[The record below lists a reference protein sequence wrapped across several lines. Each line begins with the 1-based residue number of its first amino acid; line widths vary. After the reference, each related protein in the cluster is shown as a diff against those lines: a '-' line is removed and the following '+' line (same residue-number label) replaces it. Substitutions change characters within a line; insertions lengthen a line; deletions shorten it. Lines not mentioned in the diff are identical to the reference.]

1 MIRAHLRKYFEF
13 CARTVGANLKAIIS
27 AAANTLIDLEDWISC
42 WVNPSKDSE
51 DRSRL
56 SVVIARQLIDF
67 RIARSL
73 NRSDNNLY
81 IGKRSYVFSSKD
93 QLNLYTNMVKDMI
106 NDDLKIL
113 LRYQNTY
120 YNYFDSENV
129 SECWIGKLSR
139 RYTFIY
145 RTKKYN
151 PNTG

>member
-1 MIRAHLRKYFEF
+1 M
-13 CARTVGANLKAIIS
+13 
-27 AAANTLIDLEDWISC
+27 
-42 WVNPSKDSE
+42 
-51 DRSRL
+51 
-56 SVVIARQLIDF
+56 VIARQLIDF

-106 NDDLKIL
+106 NDNLKIL

-129 SECWIGKLSR
+129 SEC
-139 RYTFIY
+139 
-145 RTKKYN
+145 
-151 PNTG
+151 